1 VNPAG
6 GFGAKDIDLASLRCP
21 RSYLRDFTQHAPQG
35 VVQKPRSVAIYFHLH
50 LVSDSTGETLNA
62 VAKAACAQ
70 FDMGRP
76 IEHVYPLVR
85 NRKQLDRAMAEVE
98 ATPGLVLH
106 TMVNQDLREQLEARC
121 RELGQPSVA
130 VLDPVMSLLGNYL
143 GAEVSHR
150 PGAQHDLDARY
161 FARIEALNFTM
172 AHDDGQSAAT
182 LDLADVVLVGV
193 SRTSKTPTCIYLAN
207 RGIKAANIPIVLGI
221 PLPPELDLVRQPLIV
236 GLLTSP
242 ERLIQIRKN
251 RLLSLNED
259 AETDYVDLDA
269 VRAEVAF
276 ARRLFGEKSWPVI
289 DVTRRSIEETAAA
302 VIALHSRARQPAE

>member
-1 VNPAG
+1 
-6 GFGAKDIDLASLRCP
+6 
-21 RSYLRDFTQHAPQG
+21 
-35 VVQKPRSVAIYFHLH
+35 VQSSRSVAIYFHLH

-62 VAKAACAQ
+62 VGKAACAQ

-85 NRKQLDRAMAEVE
+85 NRKQLERALAEIE
-98 ATPGLVLH
+98 ASPGLVLH
-106 TMVNQDLREQLEARC
+106 TMVNEELRHVLEVRC

-130 VLDPVMSLLGNYL
+130 VLDPVMTLLGNYL

-150 PGAQHDLDARY
+150 PGAQHELDAKY
-161 FARIEALNFTM
+161 FARIDALNYTM

-207 RGIKAANIPIVLGI
+207 RGVKAANIPIVLGI
-221 PLPPELDLVRQPLIV
+221 ALPPELDLIRRPLVV
-236 GLLTSP
+236 GLIASP

-251 RLLSLNED
+251 RLLSLNE
-259 AETDYVDLDA
+259 ETETEYVDLDA
-269 VRAEVAF
+269 VRSEVAF
-276 ARRLFGEKSWPVI
+276 ARRLFAEKGWAVI

-302 VIALHSRARQPAE
+302 VLALHSRARQPVVE

>member
-1 VNPAG
+1 
-6 GFGAKDIDLASLRCP
+6 
-21 RSYLRDFTQHAPQG
+21 
-35 VVQKPRSVAIYFHLH
+35 VQKQRSAGTYYHLH

-70 FDMGRP
+70 FEMGHP

-85 NRKQLDRAMAEVE
+85 SRKQLERALTEIEGA
-98 ATPGLVLH
+98 PGIVLH
-106 TMVNQDLREQLEARC
+106 TMVNQELRELLETRC

-130 VLDPVMSLLGNYL
+130 VIDPVMNLLGSYL

-150 PGAQHDLDARY
+150 PGAQHELDAKY
-161 FARIEALNFTM
+161 FARIDALNYTM
-172 AHDDGQSAAT
+172 AHDDGQSTET
-182 LDLADVVLVGV
+182 LDRADVVLVGV

-207 RGIKAANIPIVLGI
+207 RGIKAANVPIVLGVALPNSLYAI
-221 PLPPELDLVRQPLIV
+221 TGPLVV
-236 GLLTSP
+236 GLLASP

-251 RLLSLNED
+251 RLLSLNEE
-259 AETDYVDLDA
+259 AETEYIDLDA

-276 ARRLFGEKSWPVI
+276 ARRLFGEKGWPVI

-302 VIALHSRARQPAE
+302 VIALHSRARQPNE

>member
-1 VNPAG
+1 
-6 GFGAKDIDLASLRCP
+6 
-21 RSYLRDFTQHAPQG
+21 
-35 VVQKPRSVAIYFHLH
+35 VQKARSVTVYFHLH

-85 NRKQLDRAMAEVE
+85 TRKQIERALVE
-98 ATPGLVLH
+98 IEAAPGLVLH
-106 TMVNQDLREQLEARC
+106 TMVNPEFRILLEDRC

-150 PGAQHDLDARY
+150 PGAQHDLDAKY
-161 FARIEALNFTM
+161 FARIDALNFTM

-182 LDLADVVLVGV
+182 LDRADVILVGV

-221 PLPPELDLVRQPLIV
+221 ALPAELDLVTRPLVV
-236 GLLTSP
+236 GLITSP
-242 ERLIQIRKN
+242 ERLIQIRRN
-251 RLLSLNED
+251 RLLSLNE
-259 AETDYVDLDA
+259 ETETEYVDLDS
-269 VRAEVAF
+269 VRAEIAF
-276 ARRLFGEKSWPVI
+276 ARRLYADKGWPVI

-302 VIALHSRARQPAE
+302 VLALHSRAQTSQ